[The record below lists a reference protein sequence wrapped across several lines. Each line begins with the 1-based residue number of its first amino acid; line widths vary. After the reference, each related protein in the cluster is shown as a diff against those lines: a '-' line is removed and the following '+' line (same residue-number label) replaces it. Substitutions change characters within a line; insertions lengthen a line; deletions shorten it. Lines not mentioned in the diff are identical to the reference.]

1 MASLDSER
9 LGSYLV
15 ASGLATLDDIVRA
28 LDRQKREGGRLG
40 DNLVALGIVREETL
54 EAMLHAK
61 PTAPRSVEDTEI
73 AEGFLLQLLVK
84 AVHSSN
90 LETPS
95 QMKELLKLPYAVI
108 TRLLEEAVDRKLI
121 LSAGSGEGLAFAET
135 RYVLSG
141 EGRTWARELLS
152 QCHYVGAAPVSLSA
166 YQNRIRR
173 QRITNERI
181 DQKSIDEAFSDLVV
195 TQQFIESIGPG
206 INSGRC
212 ILLYGPP
219 GNGKTSVA
227 VKIGSIFRDIIH
239 VPYCVE
245 VDGQIINVFDP
256 AIHKSVEP
264 QSVGNGPNDE
274 KPRASLVEDD
284 FDHRWVPCRRPIVIV
299 GGELTLNML
308 DLEFN
313 SYAKFYEAP
322 LHVKALG
329 GTFIIDDFGRQ
340 FVKPAD
346 LLNRWIVPLESRV
359 DFMKLHTGKTFTI
372 PFDELVIFSTNL
384 APADLMDPAFL
395 RRIPYKLQT
404 RGPND
409 ADFRKIFDMASKN
422 ASLTPSDDVFDM
434 VLEELREKHGMAL
447 ACYQPKFIA
456 DQVVAACKY
465 KGEAPKYSRE
475 RVASALANLYVS
487 SDDDAQDKAR
497 LSGAA

>member
-15 ASGLATLDDIVRA
+15 ASGLAKLDDIVRA
-28 LDRQKREGGRLG
+28 LERQKREGGRLG
-40 DNLVALGIVREETL
+40 DNLVALGIVSEERL
-54 EAMLHAK
+54 EAMIHAK
-61 PTAPRSVEDTEI
+61 PTAPRSVQETGI
-73 AEGFLLQLLVK
+73 SEGFLLQLLVK

-95 QMKELLKLPYAVI
+95 QMKDMLRLPYAVI
-108 TRLLEEAVDRKLI
+108 TRLLEEATDRKLI
-121 LSAGSGEGLAFAET
+121 LSAGAGEGVAFAET
-135 RYVLSG
+135 RYTLSAD
-141 EGRTWARELLS
+141 GRNWARELLS
-152 QCHYVGAAPVSLSA
+152 QCHYVGPAPVSLHA
-166 YQNRIRR
+166 YQNRIKR

-181 DQKSIDEAFSDLVV
+181 DQKMIDEAFSDLVV
-195 TQQFIESIGPG
+195 TRQFIESIGPG

-227 VKIGSIFRDIIH
+227 AKIGSIFRDIIYI
-239 VPYCVE
+239 PYCVE

-264 QSVGNGPNDE
+264 QRDE
-274 KPRASLVEDD
+274 TKGDKPKASLVEDD
-284 FDHRWVPCRRPIVIV
+284 FDHRWVACRRPIVIV
-299 GGELTLNML
+299 GGELTLAML

-384 APADLMDPAFL
+384 APGDLMDPAFL
-395 RRIPYKLQT
+395 RRIPYKLKT

-409 ADFRKIFDMASKN
+409 KDFRKIFDMVSKN
-422 ASLTPSDDVFDM
+422 ANLSPNDDVFDM
-434 VLEELREKHGMAL
+434 VVEELRERRGVEL

-456 DQVVAACKY
+456 DQVVSACKY
-465 KGEAPKYSRE
+465 RGDAPKYSRE
-475 RVASALANLYVS
+475 LVANALANLYV
-487 SDDDAQDKAR
+487 AR
-497 LSGAA
+497 EEDEEQAGLAGAA